1 MYLCR
6 APMYRS
12 GDRISRVDLI
22 TVASLET
29 IVSIH
34 DGDSCGQA
42 NCIAKYPRLSGDKT
56 CLYCMRTNPTTRYE
70 QILTEQPF
78 EYNCVADQQLDK
90 VPIQIEREVQVQSKV
105 YMAVR

>member
-12 GDRISRVDLI
+12 GDQISRVDLI
-22 TVASLET
+22 PVASLET

-90 VPIQIEREVQVQSKV
+90 VPIQI
-105 YMAVR
+105 